1 MEIGITQYLFNI
13 FRLKTL
19 GDVKTGGS
27 RGDLWGYT
35 FFFLGGVPKGEE
47 RRRSTFV
54 GCCWLFGAVAQPN
67 NVCGSSLGLIL

>member
-19 GDVKTGGS
+19 GDVKMGVVGGIC
-27 RGDLWGYT
+27 GDIL
-35 FFFLGGVPKGEE
+35 FFLGGVPKGEE